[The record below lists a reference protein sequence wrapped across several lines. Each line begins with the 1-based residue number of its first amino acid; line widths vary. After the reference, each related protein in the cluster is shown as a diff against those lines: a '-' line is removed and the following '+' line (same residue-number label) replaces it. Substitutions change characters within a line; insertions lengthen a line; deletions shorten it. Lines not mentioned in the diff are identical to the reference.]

1 MQNENVQ
8 NFCGF
13 CYNPNTKSLWSTG
26 SNLGSLMRKRFIYLL
41 IKYKGLLACFV
52 SYKTSY
58 GVTHNLCRPDQ
69 RWEFIKENKKT
80 RTRPSKWSR
89 KKKVFSFFFV
99 AFLVEFLFSWS
110 LSWSSSCF
118 LFFLITFLVKFLFSF
133 INSHPR
139 WTEKDNNCPIEILIS
154 WAEEIGITKGWG
166 GDGKPRGKRTFLW
179 RNVLNKRPVFFL
191 FLS

>member
-69 RWEFIKENKKT
+69 RWEFIKENKKV
-80 RTRPSKWSR
+80 R
-89 KKKVFSFFFV
+89 KQ
-99 AFLVEFLFSWS
+99 ENE
-110 LSWSSSCF
+110 
-118 LFFLITFLVKFLFSF
+118 
-133 INSHPR
+133 NS
-139 WTEKDNNCPIEILIS
+139 
-154 WAEEIGITKGWG
+154 TK
-166 GDGKPRGKRTFLW
+166 
-179 RNVLNKRPVFFL
+179 
-191 FLS
+191 